1 MDFIDFVSLWRKS
14 THHFASESL
23 WNIRLNQLGI
33 YSIVDLEKYWKNLQ
47 DSNKKIRNFP
57 FDESETDFKRK
68 DGVHS
73 FIEYKIA
80 IELCKF
86 TEESIQIAGIPLIL
100 CEQAK
105 DNLITAL
112 LSELKHITHET
123 FLFEHKVFTS
133 AFPEEDSSYAYFAN
147 TITSRSEWLD
157 NLRQTY
163 PMLCDDLNVFCNNY
177 RCFIIEFCNRLQTD
191 LHDIYHFFGIPHIA
205 GYIVNFNPFC
215 GDMHKQGHNTISI
228 SLSDSSMHSL
238 NTFFYKPKS
247 LLSDSTWNTIIHKM
261 WNLGM
266 KQTVL
271 LTTNIDKG
279 TYGWQKEV
287 SPCTEI
293 GKVGGLK
300 SFCFNQGVNIA
311 LAYFLG
317 IQDLIADNVLVRGD
331 MPIFFDME
339 MLLSP
344 IPRQAGDYLTA
355 SCISRHYLQGVIK
368 TGLVPC
374 FGFETLDQTGYDNSG
389 LCMNCRNKANS
400 FNVHNNSFYSKEL
413 FDGFDYACNFIKTH
427 RYEICSIIE
436 EVANSHFYTRYLV
449 RFTFNY
455 AQLLKALYS
464 PFCQGDAIQRHLTME
479 FLWRGYNKDIMNE
492 KIIQEEIRQIM
503 KGDIPLFTTLPSSTH
518 LYNEK
523 GEIVVEN
530 YFKSSGI
537 SASIQKVLNFSE
549 EEALLQK
556 DVIRRALYIHG
567 YIDSSNVEYPFLK
580 VNDESNKSDLVSQ
593 IASVLYSLPGIKD
606 DKYFAYID
614 YTISKDD
621 IWDQGIQHLDLF
633 QGMAGVG
640 VFFMAW
646 YKFSQDFLAKKY
658 VNQIYDESI
667 EYLRNNKNA
676 ILDSPV
682 TKLGIMHFPTSILYY
697 YIMGQKIMGDDGP
710 ILVNTDLFFLLDFIE
725 EKYTNDKYLD
735 YFSGT
740 TGLLLVLMELYKIHP
755 LERIQ
760 KDIYILGD
768 YLLNSAIEINK
779 NMISWEK
786 KSFSLWGGFAHG
798 NSCIAYALFKT
809 WDFSKEERFY
819 QAGIKALAY
828 DQALFDPSKLYWKKT
843 LSIQGDIHHSWG
855 SGSAG
860 IGLSRYLI
868 SFYYKNAL
876 MEDEI
881 RTSLYIINKEI
892 ENKTYTDHSIA
903 SGLLGLLEIGG
914 ILDKTFP
921 IKQYL
926 KSELSFS
933 KLSQLQ
939 CGGWKGNPVVTGLYY
954 GYAGIGYNLI
964 KLYNLPN
971 LPSLLWI

>member
-1 MDFIDFVSLWRKS
+1 MDFIDFVSSWRKS
-14 THHFASESL
+14 THHFTSESL
-23 WNIRLNQLGI
+23 WNTRLNQLGI
-33 YSIVDLEKYWKNLQ
+33 YSMVDMKKYWENLQ
-47 DSNKKIRNFP
+47 CLNKRIRNFP
-57 FDESETDFKRK
+57 FNESKIDVKRS

-73 FIEYKIA
+73 LVEHRIA
-80 IELCKF
+80 IELCEF
-86 TEESIQIAGIPLIL
+86 TEKSIQIAGIPLVF
-100 CEQAK
+100 CKQAK
-105 DNLITAL
+105 DNLITLL
-112 LSELKHITHET
+112 LSELWNITHET
-123 FLFEHKVFTS
+123 FLFEHRVFTS
-133 AFPEEDSSYAYFAN
+133 AFPEKNTNYAYFIN
-147 TITSRSEWLD
+147 TITSRAEWLD
-157 NLRQTY
+157 DLKQTY
-163 PMLCDDLNVFCNNY
+163 PILCDDLGIFCNNY
-177 RCFIIEFCNRLQTD
+177 KHFIAEFCKRLQTD
-191 LHDIYHFFGIPHIA
+191 LHDIYQMFGIPYIAGHIA
-205 GYIVNFNPFC
+205 HFNPFC
-215 GDMHKQGHNTISI
+215 GDMHKQGRNTISI
-228 SLSDSSMHSL
+228 SLSDSSTHSL
-238 NTFFYKPKS
+238 YTFFYKPKS
-247 LLSDSTWNTIIHKM
+247 LSSDYIWNNLIQKM
-261 WNLGM
+261 WNLGL

-287 SPCTEI
+287 TSYAEV
-293 GKVGGLK
+293 GKVDVFK

-317 IQDLIADNVLVRGD
+317 IQDLIADNILVRGD
-331 MPIFFDME
+331 MPVFFDME

-355 SCISRHYLQGVIK
+355 SSVSRHYLQGVIK

-389 LCMNCRNKANS
+389 LCMNSHNKTSIPNPS
-400 FNVHNNSFYSKEL
+400 NKSFYAKDL

-427 RYEICSIIE
+427 QYEICSIIE
-436 EVANSHFYTRYLV
+436 SVADSRFYTRYLV

-464 PFCQGDAIQRHLTME
+464 PLCQGDAIQRHLTME
-479 FLWRGYNKDIMNE
+479 FLWRGYNKNIMNE
-492 KIIQEEIRQIM
+492 KIIQDEIRQI
-503 KGDIPLFTTLPSSTH
+503 KNGDIPLFTTQPCSTN

-530 YFKSSGI
+530 YFQTTGI
-537 SASIQKVLNFSE
+537 SASTQKILKFSE

-567 YIDSSNVEYPFLK
+567 YIDSSNVEHPFSL
-580 VNDESNKSDLVSQ
+580 VTESKKCDLVSQ
-593 IASVLYSLPGIKD
+593 IANVLYSLPCIKD

-621 IWDQGIQHLDLF
+621 IWDQGIQHLDFF

-646 YKFSQDFLAKKY
+646 YKLSQDSMAKKY
-658 VNQIYDESI
+658 VTQIYDESI
-667 EYLRNNKNA
+667 EYLKYNKNT

-697 YIMGQKIMGDDGP
+697 YIMGQKIMGNEGP
-710 ILVNTDLFFLLDFIE
+710 ILANTDLIFILDFIE
-725 EKYTNDKYLD
+725 EKYTDDRYLD

-740 TGLLLVLMELYKIHP
+740 TGLLLVLMELYKIHS
-755 LERIQ
+755 LERIR
-760 KDIYILGD
+760 KVIYLLGV
-768 YLLNSAIEINK
+768 YLLNSAIEINED
-779 NMISWEK
+779 MISWEK

-798 NSCIAYALFKT
+798 NSCMAYALFKM
-809 WDFSKEERFY
+809 WDFFGEERFY

-828 DQALFDPSKLYWKKT
+828 DQALFVPSKSYWKKT
-843 LSIQGDIHHSWG
+843 LSVEGDIHHSWG

-868 SFYYKNAL
+868 SFFYKNAL

-881 RTSLYIINKEI
+881 RTSLYIINKEL

-903 SGLLGLLEIGG
+903 SGLLGLLEIAG
-914 ILDKTFP
+914 ILDKSFP

-926 KSELSFS
+926 KSEFSFS
-933 KLSQLQ
+933 DLSELQ
-939 CGGWKGNPVVTGLYY
+939 CGGWKGNPTITGLYY

-964 KLYNLPN
+964 KLYSLPN